1 MIVTIH
7 QPDFMPWLGFFNKVN
22 NADVLVVLDHTEN
35 NPRDSAFWGRRVKVL
50 INGQE
55 NWFSIPLNKPQN
67 GVIGIPIK
75 EMTINLNL
83 KKEIKKKVLSIKQ
96 NYSRHDYFDEIFPL
110 VESYFN
116 NKSDFLLDR
125 NMEFILNVIK
135 GLSINTK
142 IVYSSNLSCHQKS
155 TELLIE
161 IIKKIDGD
169 TYLCG
174 GGASG
179 YQHDHL
185 FKSHDIMLKYNNFT
199 SPKYEQMKSSN
210 FVPGLSIIDPLMN
223 LGFNGVKEIL

>member
-7 QPDFMPWLGFFNKVN
+7 QPDFMPWLGFFNKIN

-35 NPRDSAFWGRRVKVL
+35 NPRDSAFWGKRVKIL
-50 INGQE
+50 INGKE
-55 NWFSIPLNKPQN
+55 NWFSIPLNKPQK

-83 KKEIKKKVLSIKQ
+83 KKEIEKKILSIKQ
-96 NYSRHDYFDEIFPL
+96 NYSKHDYFDEIFPL

-125 NMEFILNVIK
+125 NMEFILNVMK

-161 IIKKIDGD
+161 IIKKIEGD

-179 YQHDHL
+179 YQNDDL
-185 FKSHDIMLKYNNFT
+185 FKNNDIILEYNNFT

-210 FVPGLSIIDPLMN
+210 FVTGLSIIDPLMN
-223 LGFNGVKEIL
+223 IGFNGVKEIL